1 MKLSLVIIINIGYN
15 ILKNYYKDLLMLR
28 DFNKIETFLTVVKE
42 RSFSKASKKLGIS
55 QPAVTQQIKLLEE
68 YLDTK
73 IVDRKKNG
81 INLTKAGKQFHK
93 VVTRLEKNIAN
104 AEKEII
110 KIINKELIFMLGASP
125 MIGNY
130 LLPYFLTEI
139 QDAIKNEVFIKVDN
153 SDRVVQEL
161 LDKKIDLALLES
173 PSFQDGIIYREW
185 MDDELVL
192 ISKTPLPKTV
202 KPEDLNTFRWV
213 CREEESHMREIIKA
227 EFEKVGVDCALFDL
241 RSIVTSSTAVKQTI
255 LKASIIDGTPTV
267 AMISKHMITE
277 RVANGE
283 LFYARVKGLKITQKL
298 YLAYL
303 KERKSDAFMDIVI
316 NYIISKKRV

>member
-1 MKLSLVIIINIGYN
+1 M
-15 ILKNYYKDLLMLR
+15 
-28 DFNKIETFLTVVKE
+28 
-42 RSFSKASKKLGIS
+42 
-55 QPAVTQQIKLLEE
+55 KLLEK

-81 INLTKAGKQFHK
+81 INLTKAGEQFHK
-93 VVTRLEKNIAN
+93 VVTRLEKNIIN
-104 AEKEII
+104 AEKEVI

-139 QDAIKNEVFIKVDN
+139 QEAIKNEVFIKVDDT
-153 SDRVVQEL
+153 DRILQEL
-161 LDKKIDLALLES
+161 RDKKIDLALLES
-173 PSFQDGIIYREW
+173 PIFRDGIIYREW

-192 ISKTPLPKTV
+192 VSNAPLPRVV

-213 CREEESHMREIIKA
+213 CEDEKSPIRQIIKA
-227 EFEKVGVDCALFDL
+227 EFEKVGVDCDSFEF

-255 LKASIIDGTPTV
+255 LKSALTDGTPTV
-267 AMISKHMITE
+267 SVISKHMIAE

-283 LFYARVKGLKITQKL
+283 LFYARIEGLKITRKL

-303 KERKSDAFMDIVI
+303 KERKTDAFMNSVL